1 MNTAEDVQG
10 LVENTKIYPH
20 KQLKMCQG
28 LLKKYPVVCH
38 LQMLKQ
44 SLELWSLAWHPFTLS
59 CPDLKHHFQKKV
71 INMSCERVL
80 W

>member
-38 LQMLKQ
+38 LQMLKRC
-44 SLELWSLAWHPFTLS
+44 LLKATL
-59 CPDLKHHFQKKV
+59 CRNWQFVQFGGPY
-71 INMSCERVL
+71 
-80 W
+80 